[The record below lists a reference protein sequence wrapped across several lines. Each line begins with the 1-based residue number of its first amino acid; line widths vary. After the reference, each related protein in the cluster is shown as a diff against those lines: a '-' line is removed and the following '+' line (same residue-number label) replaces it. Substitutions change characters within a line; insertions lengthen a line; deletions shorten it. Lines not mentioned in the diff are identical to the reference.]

1 MNAFTKQV
9 QAMHRTIERKWKM
22 QDCSQFCFGTPDS
35 SHAALSLLLGRTILL
50 PLITLLITLLIIVVS
65 LIIL

>member
-9 QAMHRTIERKWKM
+9 QAMHRTIVRKWKM

-50 PLITLLITLLIIVVS
+50 PLISLITLLIIVVS

>member
-9 QAMHRTIERKWKM
+9 QPMHRTIERKWKM

-50 PLITLLITLLIIVVS
+50 PLISLITLLIIVVS

>member
-50 PLITLLITLLIIVVS
+50 PLIFLITLLIIVVS

>member
-1 MNAFTKQV
+1 VNAFTKQV

-50 PLITLLITLLIIVVS
+50 PLISLITLLIIVVS

>member
-50 PLITLLITLLIIVVS
+50 PLITLLIIVVS

>member
-50 PLITLLITLLIIVVS
+50 PLISLITLLIIVVS